1 LNKVYYFTNIF
12 PHYRKPLWKAML
24 DSEDFDLTIFC
35 SQNNPLGIK
44 ELKDFETIQWIKTNR
59 IYINKGFWL
68 FNKFLVW
75 QTSAMSR
82 STFNSYDSIIIL
94 GEMNILSNWVAALIA
109 KIRSKKIIFWSH
121 GLYGNEGYI
130 KNLFRLTFYRLADY
144 HLTYEKRGREL
155 LIEKGFDGEKIKVI
169 YNSLDFISQTEF
181 YNKLITFKSN
191 PFNFFVNNSLPVL
204 LFSGRLTKS
213 KKIDL
218 LIEAF
223 LKLNEEK
230 STCNLLII
238 GDGPEK
244 KNLISKGDL
253 GIKNAS
259 IVFYGSCY
267 DEIQLG
273 AFFYNSICTVSPG
286 NVGLTGIHSFSYGT
300 PVITHDN
307 FKNQMPEVE
316 SIVEGVNGFF
326 FKEDDIKSLIE
337 SIIKVLNSKTDFKSN
352 CREVI
357 EKYYNPEYQTKVLSN
372 LFNKS
377 NN

>member
-1 LNKVYYFTNIF
+1 
-12 PHYRKPLWKAML
+12 ML